1 MRLSDW
7 AREQGVHYQ
16 TAWKWAREGKMPV
29 PVVKTPSGRYL
40 VLAEP
45 ASSGRVVGYCR
56 VSSADQGAD
65 LERQVGRVTVGAL
78 ERGLRLDAVVSEV
91 GSGLNARGVK
101 FSRLLADPSVATI
114 VVEHRDRAARFGL
127 EHLQAALGAQGRQI
141 VVLEEGEVAD
151 DLVRDLTE
159 ILTSL
164 CARLYGRRSARRRA
178 DAAVAAM
185 SAAGGSV
192 AS

>member
-1 MRLSDW
+1 
-7 AREQGVHYQ
+7 
-16 TAWKWAREGKMPV
+16 MPV